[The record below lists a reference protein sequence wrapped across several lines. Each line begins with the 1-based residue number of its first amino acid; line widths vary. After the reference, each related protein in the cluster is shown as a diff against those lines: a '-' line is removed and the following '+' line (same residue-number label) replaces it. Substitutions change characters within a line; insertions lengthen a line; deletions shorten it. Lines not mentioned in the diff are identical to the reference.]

1 MWHTNLVDSIFKP
14 GWFQLIADKYISI
27 ISVGHYTLQFCI
39 AQKVCKYIT
48 TTRAILIEE
57 NGCFPGLVDQNPNVA
72 LLIVIVFTHFT
83 PGLVAVHNRIFFQSY
98 RLQYTNQ
105 FVQVCL
111 TFLKPVAQR
120 VFRNGHAHICQPLV
134 KKTKSHILY
143 INFIG
148 NSLQKFRSGPSAF
161 KTGYYIRMAFR
172 REIAPLRLFTRL
184 CIMNHLKTFFR
195 KESTET
201 EHPYHS
207 PFNDPTG
214 NLCQIGRMLCRLSG
228 YSHRFITVRAIGQV
242 TVFPGRLF

>member
-1 MWHTNLVDSIFKP
+1 M
-14 GWFQLIADKYISI
+14 I
-27 ISVGHYTLQFCI
+27 I
-39 AQKVCKYIT
+39 
-48 TTRAILIEE
+48 
-57 NGCFPGLVDQNPNVA
+57 
-72 LLIVIVFTHFT
+72 FTHFT
-83 PGLVAVHNRIFFQSY
+83 PGLIAVHYRVFFQSY

-143 INFIG
+143 INFVG
-148 NSLQKFRSGPSAF
+148 DSLQKFRSGFS
-161 KTGYYIRMAFR
+161 TLGSSHHLRMAFR
-172 REIAPLRLFTRL
+172 REITPPGLFTRF

-207 PFNDPTG
+207 SFNEATG
-214 NLCQIGRMLCRLSG
+214 NLCQIRRMLCRLSG
-228 YSHRFITVRAIGQV
+228 YSHRFIPVRTIGQI
-242 TVFPGRLF
+242 TFFPGRLF